1 MAHRFLR
8 RKALLEATGL
18 SAATIYRRERQGLF
32 IHPVRLGPKA
42 VGWPSGEVEAISAA
56 LTAGQSDEQIQ
67 GLVAK
72 LHAARYPGGKP
83 PANMPQPMK
92 PVKPGRPR
100 KTPASQPRVART
112 KAANDL

>member
-1 MAHRFLR
+1 MAHHFLR
-8 RKALLEATGL
+8 RKALIQTTGL

-56 LTAGQSDEQIQ
+56 LTAGQTDEQIQ
-67 GLVAK
+67 ELVAA
-72 LHAARYPGGKP
+72 LHKARYPGGKP
-83 PANMPQPMK
+83 PANMPKPMK

-100 KTPASQPRVART
+100 KTAANQPRMART
-112 KAANDL
+112 KAANDI